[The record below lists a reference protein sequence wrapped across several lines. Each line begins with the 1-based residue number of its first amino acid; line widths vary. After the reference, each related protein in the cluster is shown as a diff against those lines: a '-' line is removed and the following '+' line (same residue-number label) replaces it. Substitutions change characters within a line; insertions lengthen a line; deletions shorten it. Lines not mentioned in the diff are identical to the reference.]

1 MLSYSIK
8 ATRAP
13 APTANIRLRRGP
25 KQEENHPMNKLLV
38 ICGPTAAGKTEYAL
52 RLAEQWG
59 VPILNADSRQIYRDL
74 PVGTAAPTADEQ
86 RHAKHYFVGTH
97 SLNETYNAGMF
108 ERDALAVIRRLIAER
123 DTHQE
128 VAQSSERPIAILSG
142 GSMLYIEAVCKGL
155 DDIPS
160 VPEDIRREVQ
170 QLYAEQGLEALQQAV
185 QAADPDY
192 WQEVDRQN
200 PQRLMH
206 CLEVC
211 RTTGGTYSALRL
223 RSNQTADIGNP
234 SAAKRPFVVEQ
245 QLITRPR
252 EELYERINTR
262 VLKMIE
268 QGLVDEADRAFRM
281 AIGDNYRSMTFDQA
295 FALLPNSLRTVGYQE
310 LLPYMLGKCSLSEAV
325 TQIQTNTRHYAKRQ
339 MTWWR
344 NR

>member
-1 MLSYSIK
+1 M
-8 ATRAP
+8 
-13 APTANIRLRRGP
+13 
-25 KQEENHPMNKLLV
+25 HKLLV

-74 PVGTAAPTADEQ
+74 PIGTAAPTAEEQ
-86 RHAKHYFVGTH
+86 QRVKHYFVGTH
-97 SLNETYNAGMF
+97 GLNETYNAGMF
-108 ERDALAVIRRLIAER
+108 ERDALAVIKELSDLR
-123 DTHQE
+123 DLEDTKD
-128 VAQSSERPIAILSG
+128 SNDDRPIAILSG

-160 VPEDIRREVQ
+160 VPESIRSEVQ

-185 QAADPDY
+185 QQADPEY
-192 WQEVDRQN
+192 WAEVDQRN

-211 RTTGGTYSALRL
+211 RTTGGTYSALRQ
-223 RSNQTADIGNP
+223 RQTEA
-234 SAAKRPFVVEQ
+234 RPFVVEQ

-252 EELYERINTR
+252 EELYARINAR

-268 QGLVDEADRAFRM
+268 QGLVDEADRAFRLT
-281 AIGDNYRSMTFDQA
+281 IGDDYRTLSFDEA
-295 FALLPNSLRTVGYQE
+295 FSRLPNSLRTVGYQE
-310 LLPYMLGKCSLSEAV
+310 LLPYLLGQCSLDEAV
-325 TQIQTNTRHYAKRQ
+325 AQIQTNTRHYAKRQ

>member
-1 MLSYSIK
+1 M
-8 ATRAP
+8 
-13 APTANIRLRRGP
+13 
-25 KQEENHPMNKLLV
+25 HKLLV

-74 PVGTAAPTADEQ
+74 PIGTAAPTAEEQ
-86 RHAKHYFVGTH
+86 QRVKHYFVGTH
-97 SLNETYNAGMF
+97 GLNETYNAGMF
-108 ERDALAVIRRLIAER
+108 ERDALAVIKELSNLKDIEDAKGSN
-123 DTHQE
+123 D
-128 VAQSSERPIAILSG
+128 ERPIAILSG

-155 DDIPS
+155 DDIPA
-160 VPEDIRREVQ
+160 VPESIRSEVQ
-170 QLYAEQGLEALQQAV
+170 QLYTEQGLETLQQAV
-185 QAADPDY
+185 QQADPEY
-192 WQEVDRQN
+192 WAEVDQCN

-211 RTTGGTYSALRL
+211 RTTGGTYSALRQ
-223 RSNQTADIGNP
+223 RQTEA
-234 SAAKRPFVVEQ
+234 RPFLVEQ

-252 EELYERINTR
+252 EELYARINAR

-268 QGLVDEADRAFRM
+268 QGLVDEADRAFRLT
-281 AIGDNYRSMTFDQA
+281 IGDDYRTLSFDEA
-295 FALLPNSLRTVGYQE
+295 FSRLPNSLRTVGYQE
-310 LLPYMLGKCSLSEAV
+310 LLPHLLGQCSLDEAV

>member
-1 MLSYSIK
+1 M
-8 ATRAP
+8 
-13 APTANIRLRRGP
+13 
-25 KQEENHPMNKLLV
+25 HKLLV

-74 PVGTAAPTADEQ
+74 PIGTAAPTAEEQ
-86 RHAKHYFVGTH
+86 QRVKHYFVGTH

-108 ERDALAVIRRLIAER
+108 ERDALAVIKELSNLR
-123 DTHQE
+123 DLEDTKD
-128 VAQSSERPIAILSG
+128 SNDDRPIAILSG

-160 VPEDIRREVQ
+160 VPESIRSEVQ

-185 QAADPDY
+185 QQADPEY
-192 WQEVDRQN
+192 WAEVDQRN

-211 RTTGGTYSALRL
+211 RTTGGTYSALRQ
-223 RSNQTADIGNP
+223 RQTEA
-234 SAAKRPFVVEQ
+234 RPFVVEQ

-252 EELYERINTR
+252 EELYARINAR

-268 QGLVDEADRAFRM
+268 QGLVDEADRAFRLT
-281 AIGDNYRSMTFDQA
+281 IGDDYRTLSFDEA
-295 FALLPNSLRTVGYQE
+295 FSRLPNSLRTVGYQE
-310 LLPYMLGKCSLSEAV
+310 LLPYLLGQCSLDEAV
-325 TQIQTNTRHYAKRQ
+325 AQIQTNTRHYAKRQ

>member
-1 MLSYSIK
+1 M
-8 ATRAP
+8 
-13 APTANIRLRRGP
+13 
-25 KQEENHPMNKLLV
+25 HKLLV

-74 PVGTAAPTADEQ
+74 PIGTAAPTAEEQ
-86 RHAKHYFVGTH
+86 QRVKHYFVGTH

-108 ERDALAVIRRLIAER
+108 ERDALAVIKELSDIR
-123 DTHQE
+123 DLEDAKGTNDD
-128 VAQSSERPIAILSG
+128 RPIAILSG

-155 DDIPS
+155 DDIPP
-160 VPEDIRREVQ
+160 VPISIRSEVQ
-170 QLYAEQGLEALQQAV
+170 QLYTEQGLEALQQAV
-185 QAADPDY
+185 QQTDPEY
-192 WQEVDRQN
+192 WAEVDQCN

-211 RTTGGTYSALRL
+211 RTTGGTYSALRQ
-223 RSNQTADIGNP
+223 RQTEA
-234 SAAKRPFVVEQ
+234 RPFLVEQ

-252 EELYERINTR
+252 EELYARINAR

-268 QGLVDEADRAFRM
+268 QGLVDEADHAFRLT
-281 AIGDNYRSMTFDQA
+281 IGDDYRTLSFDEA
-295 FALLPNSLRTVGYQE
+295 FSRLPNSLRTVGYQE
-310 LLPYMLGKCSLSEAV
+310 LLPYLLGQCSLDEAV
-325 TQIQTNTRHYAKRQ
+325 AQIQTNTRHYAKRQ